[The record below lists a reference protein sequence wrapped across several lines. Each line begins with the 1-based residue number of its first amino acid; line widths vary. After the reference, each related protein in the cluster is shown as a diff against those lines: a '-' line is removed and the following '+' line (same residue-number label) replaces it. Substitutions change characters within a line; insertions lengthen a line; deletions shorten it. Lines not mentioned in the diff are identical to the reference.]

1 MRALGLLGSLL
12 VVGLSI
18 DLVAARL
25 SAAEAE
31 PLVEDTYRAET
42 LDGRRP
48 TRGPWKIADGVA
60 QCTQDDELFKKFK
73 DHGPVVWYDA
83 KFTDAA
89 IHFEFKP
96 EKAKTFVF
104 TVNGTEGHVFR
115 FVSSAAGTTI
125 IAFPPNP
132 EHKSQALERGGP
144 KLREGEWTKV
154 SVELRGAKAVVR
166 IGDEYKAE
174 VEHASL
180 ARPKTVVG
188 LGFSFGSLSLRNFRI
203 VPVAAK

>member
-1 MRALGLLGSLL
+1 MRTAWMLGSLL
-12 VVGLSI
+12 VGGLV
-18 DLVAARL
+18 LNVAAARL
-25 SAAEAE
+25 SAAEAA
-31 PLVEDTYRAET
+31 PLVEDRYQSKQLE
-42 LDGRRP
+42 GRRP
-48 TRGPWKIADGVA
+48 TRGPWKIADGTA

-96 EKAKTFVF
+96 EKTKTFVF
-104 TVNGTEGHVFR
+104 TVNGDEGHVFR

-125 IAFPPNP
+125 VAFPPNP

-144 KLREGEWTKV
+144 KLSEGVWTKV
-154 SVELRGAKAVVR
+154 SVELRGPKAVVN
-166 IGDEYKAE
+166 IGDDYQAE

-180 ARPKTVVG
+180 EWPKTVVG
-188 LGFSFGSLSLRNFRI
+188 LGFSFGTLSLRNFRI
-203 VPVAAK
+203 VPIPAK